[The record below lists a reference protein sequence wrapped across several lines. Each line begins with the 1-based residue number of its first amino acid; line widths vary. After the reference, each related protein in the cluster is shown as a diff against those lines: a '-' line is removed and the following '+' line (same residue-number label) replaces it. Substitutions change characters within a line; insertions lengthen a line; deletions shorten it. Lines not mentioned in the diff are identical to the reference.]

1 MMTLIMN
8 YFTMILS
15 YGIFGLIQW
24 LVCVTGAI
32 WMIVMLII
40 QSVQLHKLMKLKK
53 LEKEAF
59 ENSINKTGTI
69 EIDI

>member
-1 MMTLIMN
+1 
-8 YFTMILS
+8 
-15 YGIFGLIQW
+15 
-24 LVCVTGAI
+24 
-32 WMIVMLII
+32 MIVMLII